1 MRSELRLACK
11 CAEHV
16 LWFVRVSKQVSADS
30 KEAKSYLK
38 SQSTKTK
45 DLDDKVED
53 VPGQPMLPGPRYS
66 LTHWLFTSLK
76 ADMNPTL
83 FAVATT
89 VIHCSFSFCFI
100 VFIHISTNI

>member
-1 MRSELRLACK
+1 MHSELRLACK
-11 CAEHV
+11 YAEHV

-38 SQSTKTK
+38 NQSAKTK

-53 VPGQPMLPGPRYS
+53 APGQSMLPGPRYS

-83 FAVATT
+83 
-89 VIHCSFSFCFI
+89 IYI
-100 VFIHISTNI
+100 